1 VPTVVGM
8 ATTARLPQHR
18 TGTAPSS
25 LRAVLFDMDGTLV
38 ETEEL
43 WGEAMFEL
51 AARLGGRMSDEARA
65 ATVGTSMRVSMT
77 ILHADLG
84 VRRTEAELEADAAW
98 VETRAA
104 ALMARGVTWRPGA
117 PELLRS
123 VRAAGLATALV
134 TTTTRAVADIV
145 LRSIRDG
152 LGKDPFDVTVCG
164 DEVPARKPDPSPYL
178 QAMAALGVEPGEC
191 VVIEDS
197 QAGISSGL
205 AAGVAVLGVPEV
217 QAVAA
222 EPGLTLRDGL
232 VGVGPAE
239 LAAVLS
245 AGRSMSAAVAAG

>member
-1 VPTVVGM
+1 M
-8 ATTARLPQHR
+8 ATTDPGA
-18 TGTAPSS
+18 APPP

-38 ETEEL
+38 ETEQL
-43 WGEAMFEL
+43 WGDAMFEL

-65 ATVGTSMRVSMT
+65 ATVGTSMRTAMG

-84 VRRTEAELEADAAW
+84 VVRSEAELQADAAW
-98 VETRAA
+98 VESRTAE
-104 ALMARGVTWRPGA
+104 LMADGVAWRPGA

-123 VRAAGLATALV
+123 VRSAGLATALV
-134 TTTTRAVADIV
+134 TTTPRRLAEIV

-152 LGKDPFDVTVCG
+152 LGEDPFDITVCG
-164 DEVPARKPDPSPYL
+164 DEVPARKPDPAPYL
-178 QAMAALGVEPGEC
+178 QAMDALGVEPGEC

-197 QAGISSGL
+197 QAGITAGL
-205 AAGVAVLGVPEV
+205 AAGAAVLGVPAV

-239 LAAVLS
+239 LTSVL
-245 AGRSMSAAVAAG
+245 ADRALADAPA